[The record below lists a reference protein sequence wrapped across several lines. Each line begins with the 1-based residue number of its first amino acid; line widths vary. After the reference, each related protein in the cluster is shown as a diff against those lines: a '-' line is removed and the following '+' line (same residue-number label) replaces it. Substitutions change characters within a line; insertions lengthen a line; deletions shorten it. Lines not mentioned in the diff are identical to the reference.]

1 MYQALLFV
9 HIIASMV
16 YFGLPF
22 TFGRWLRTSAQH
34 PETFRLAVSRIKLL
48 SQVHLN
54 IVGVLAL
61 ATGIALAVQLG
72 LFKDQHWTH
81 AAPVLTLLTLANLNL
96 LLVPT
101 LKKAV
106 ELEPDVA
113 LQSMRGKLAFFS
125 ASQHTLISILVALM
139 VFKPF

>member
-34 PETFRLAVSRIKLL
+34 PETFKLAVARIKLL
-48 SQVHLN
+48 SQMHLN

-61 ATGIALAVQLG
+61 ATGIALAVQMG
-72 LFKDQHWTH
+72 LFKSQHWTH
-81 AAPVLTLLTLANLNL
+81 AAPVLTLITLGNLNF

-101 LKKAV
+101 LKKAMDM
-106 ELEPDVA
+106 EPSVA
-113 LQSMRGKLAFFS
+113 IQSMRGKLAIFS
-125 ASQHTLISILVALM
+125 ASQHTLITILVALM